1 MIDFIYQT
9 LTKIG
14 YTHPLHP
21 TLTHVP
27 IGLVMGAFF
36 FAIVGLIFNRTNLA
50 QTARHCAVLALIAAV
65 PTAILGILDWQHFYG
80 GALLFP
86 IKMKLVLAG
95 VLLIFLFLAVIFG
108 FFGETFSKIV
118 IPMYVLCLLT
128 AVGLGY
134 FGGELV
140 YGTKAPA
147 AAVSEGPAVE
157 GALVFQQNCS
167 ACHLP
172 DSTAKKIGPGL
183 KGIFKQDKFPVSGQA
198 VSEEN
203 FKKQLAT
210 PFDKMPPFGH
220 LPPDQVDALVAYLKT
235 L

>member
-36 FAIVGLIFNRTNLA
+36 FAVVGLIFKRANLA
-50 QTARHCAVLALIAAV
+50 QTARHCTVLALIAAV

-80 GALLFP
+80 GSLLFA

-108 FFGETFSKIV
+108 FFGETFVKII
-118 IPMYVLCLLT
+118 IPIYVLCLLT

-147 AAVSEGPAVE
+147 TEAAEGPVAAGAAV
-157 GALVFQQNCS
+157 FQSNCS
-167 ACHLP
+167 ACHLS
-172 DSTAKKIGPGL
+172 DSTANKIGPGL
-183 KGIFKQDKFPVSGQA
+183 KGIFKLSKFPVSGQP

-220 LPPDQVDALVAYLKT
+220 LTPKQVEALAAYLKT

>member
-21 TLTHVP
+21 ILTHVP

-36 FAIVGLIFNRTNLA
+36 FAIVGLIFKQTNLA

-95 VLLIFLFLAVIFG
+95 VLLIFLFLTVIFG

-118 IPMYVLCLLT
+118 IPMYVLCMLT

-140 YGTKAPA
+140 YGTKAPVS
-147 AAVSEGPAVE
+147 AVSEGPAAE
-157 GALVFQQNCS
+157 GAMVFQQNCS

-172 DSTAKKIGPGL
+172 DSTANKIGPGL

-198 VSEEN
+198 VSEKN
-203 FKKQLAT
+203 FKKQLVT
-210 PFDKMPPFGH
+210 PFGKMPPFGH